1 MPGEGASSPASEPAM
16 QAKYDDL
23 AKGYRQAGKPLAL
36 TEDEMDAS
44 LAKLESSLSGLS
56 SADLGPRSEPPPA
69 LDGPTTAEIGE
80 WSFDQIHS
88 VPYDA
93 LPSLGYAFL
102 MAHDEISS
110 SKIDKT
116 KLWHFICEVAARY
129 HARPF
134 HNFRHAVDVLLA
146 ASALLKMVRKNHSSL
161 GDDPTL
167 VGALLVGAIV
177 HDVDH
182 PGLMNGYLKA
192 TGHGLAAEG
201 YAPTAHDEKYGSGFR
216 EDFVDASA
224 IGILERH
231 HAAMA
236 VTLLDRPE
244 LDFLSSHPERSKFVS
259 YMREFVLATDVSTTM
274 AAVKALDALVAEGE
288 SGGGDAPAQQ
298 PDAPQV
304 MRLLIKAADISNPT
318 RPLPVYEQWVDQVMA
333 EFFRQGDAE
342 KGRGLPFS
350 MNCDRETVKVN
361 GCQVGFITFLVGPLY
376 KALARYAPELQVCVD
391 QMEKN
396 LKHYKGE

>member
-23 AKGYRQAGKPLAL
+23 ARGYRQAGKPLAL

-146 ASALLKMVRKNHSSL
+146 ASALLKMVRKNHASL

-216 EDFVDASA
+216 DDFVDASA

-274 AAVKALDALVAEGE
+274 AAVEALDALVAEGE

-304 MRLLIKAADISNPT
+304 MRLLIRRPTSRTRRGPT
-318 RPLPVYEQWVDQVMA
+318 RLRAVGRSGDGRVLPPGRCREGPRPSVLDELRPRD
-333 EFFRQGDAE
+333 RQGE
-342 KGRGLPFS
+342 WLPGGLHHLP
-350 MNCDRETVKVN
+350 RRP
-361 GCQVGFITFLVGPLY
+361 LVQG
-376 KALARYAPELQVCVD
+376 AGEVCAQLQVCVD